1 VSRDDDERTF
11 TALEIVTE
19 LFPATPDHLIPR
31 TRRYHLTRLEDGDV
45 KLSGPPGTPPLV
57 METVPQAGDPGHK
70 LSCDL
75 CNHSAARESMAL
87 LRIAVPGSGGRRW
100 RYLSACRDLN
110 QCEARRSGDA
120 ALERLVSSLQS
131 DQP

>member
-1 VSRDDDERTF
+1 MSGGDDERTF

-19 LFPATPDHLIPR
+19 LFPATPEHLIPHP
-31 TRRYHLTRLEDGDV
+31 RRYHLTRLENGDV
-45 KLSGPPGTPPLV
+45 RLTGPLGTPPLV
-57 METVPQAGDPGHK
+57 MEPVPQAGDPGHK

-75 CNHSAARESMAL
+75 CNHSAARESMAM
-87 LRIAVPGSGGRRW
+87 LRIPVPGSGGRRW

-110 QCEARRSGDA
+110 QCEARRSGDS

-131 DQP
+131 DHP